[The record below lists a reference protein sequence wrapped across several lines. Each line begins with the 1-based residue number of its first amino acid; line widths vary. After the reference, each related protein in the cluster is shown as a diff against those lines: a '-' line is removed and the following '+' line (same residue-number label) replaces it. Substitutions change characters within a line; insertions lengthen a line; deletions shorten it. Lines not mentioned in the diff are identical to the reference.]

1 MIVTAIDAREPD
13 PAPRP
18 NAIGSI
24 PATIAIVVIRI
35 GRSRTWLAWM
45 SAVCR
50 FTPSARSV
58 FV

>member
-1 MIVTAIDAREPD
+1 MIVTAIDAREPA

-24 PATIAIVVIRI
+24 PATIAIVVMRI
-35 GRSRTWLAWM
+35 GRSRTWLAAM
-45 SAVCR
+45 IASCR
-50 FTPSARSV
+50 SMPCARSV